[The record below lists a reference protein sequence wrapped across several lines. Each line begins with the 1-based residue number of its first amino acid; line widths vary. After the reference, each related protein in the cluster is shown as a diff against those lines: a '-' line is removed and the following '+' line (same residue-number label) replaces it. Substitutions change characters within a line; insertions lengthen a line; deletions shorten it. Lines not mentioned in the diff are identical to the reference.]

1 MINNNHYKYTFLFK
15 HINIFNKIYREND
28 LFSLVEMNFTKNLT
42 KISIFKKKLF
52 LKTNLMMKNPFE
64 ISF

>member
-52 LKTNLMMKNPFE
+52 
-64 ISF
+64 